1 MNSTLGQHQSAL
13 KSCTNI
19 LLSPTAT
26 ALALFLAG
34 CMTPQNPQP
43 QGAKPDPAPRH
54 ASTPAPDPK
63 NAAHAAPP
71 SAQSKGWVNLS
82 DGKTL
87 KGWRITDFSGH
98 GAVR

>member
-1 MNSTLGQHQSAL
+1 MNSTPGQHQNAL
-13 KSCTNI
+13 KSCTNK
-19 LLSPTAT
+19 LLPATVT
-26 ALALFLAG
+26 ALALSLAG

-43 QGAKPDPAPRH
+43 QGAKSDPAPRQ

-63 NAAHAAPP
+63 NTAHAAPP
-71 SAQSKGWVNLS
+71 SPQSKGWVNLS

-98 GAVR
+98 GE